1 MFRCRESNPGR
12 LGENQE
18 SLPLDHTGVESDQSL
33 YYLCT
38 CTLHTDICMLIY
50 LPPISSISIN
60 EIEYILSFYYK
71 AFNMTYP

>member
-1 MFRCRESNPGR
+1 MYMYIAYR
-12 LGENQE
+12 
-18 SLPLDHTGVESDQSL
+18 HL
-33 YYLCT
+33 Y
-38 CTLHTDICMLIY
+38 MLIY